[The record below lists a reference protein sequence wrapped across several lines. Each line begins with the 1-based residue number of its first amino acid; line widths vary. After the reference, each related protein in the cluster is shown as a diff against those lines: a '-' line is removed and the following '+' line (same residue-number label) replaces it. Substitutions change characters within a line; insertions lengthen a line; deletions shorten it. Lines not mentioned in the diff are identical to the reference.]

1 MRKEKEGDRAG
12 QQGRPRR
19 GRCAADGKGL
29 SVCLLAELTEVH
41 DVVPA
46 DGAVVHD
53 DVPRPERHGVP
64 LLDLEPLLLRP
75 AVLPLQS
82 RGARVL
88 HLHVRHGY
96 RALHLLSVT
105 RFSSPHHWCGARSP
119 RPRPLQ
125 ARAPSGRPEPSFF
138 WRARPSPQNQD
149 DPEQNRGG
157 WQHHGRR
164 TVRERRRWIGVKEVG
179 PRGGG
184 QPEHCE
190 REGRKARRRRSQG
203 P

>member
-1 MRKEKEGDRAG
+1 MEKRKKRETERVSKGDRE
-12 QQGRPRR
+12 R

-29 SVCLLAELTEVH
+29 SVCLLVAELTEVH

-75 AVLPLQS
+75 AVLLLQS

-96 RALHLLSVT
+96 RALPLLSVT

-125 ARAPSGRPEPSFF
+125 ARAPSGRPEPPFF
-138 WRARPSPQNQD
+138 FEGTPVSSQD
-149 DPEQNRGG
+149 DPIRNEGMATSWPRPAAMRETEMDWSEGG
-157 WQHHGRR
+157 R
-164 TVRERRRWIGVKEVG
+164 TQGW
-179 PRGGG
+179 
-184 QPEHCE
+184 
-190 REGRKARRRRSQG
+190 KATRTL
-203 P
+203 

>member
-1 MRKEKEGDRAG
+1 MVIVVHEKRKRVG
-12 QQGRPRR
+12 QQGRPTR

-29 SVCLLAELTEVH
+29 SVCLLTELTEVH

-75 AVLPLQS
+75 AVLLLQS

-96 RALHLLSVT
+96 RALPLLSVT
-105 RFSSPHHWCGARSP
+105 SPLVWRSLPSASPPSSPRALWSP
-119 RPRPLQ
+119 RAL
-125 ARAPSGRPEPSFF
+125 FF
-138 WRARPSPQNQD
+138 WRARPSPPRTS
-149 DPEQNRGG
+149 DPIIRSESRG

-164 TVRERRRWIGVKEVG
+164 TVRETEMDWSE
-179 PRGGG
+179 GG
-184 QPEHCE
+184 
-190 REGRKARRRRSQG
+190 RTQG
-203 P
+203 WRATRTL

>member
-12 QQGRPRR
+12 QQGRPTR

-96 RALHLLSVT
+96 RALPLLSVT
-105 RFSSPHHWCGARSP
+105 RFSSPHHWLWRSLPSASPPSSP
-119 RPRPLQ
+119 RALWSPRALFFLEGTPVSSE
-125 ARAPSGRPEPSFF
+125 PGR
-138 WRARPSPQNQD
+138 
-149 DPEQNRGG
+149 DPIRIEGDGNIMAA
-157 WQHHGRR
+157 GR
-164 TVRERRRWIGVKEVG
+164 
-179 PRGGG
+179 
-184 QPEHCE
+184 
-190 REGRKARRRRSQG
+190 
-203 P
+203 